1 MLSTITSTLS
11 AIVYPLTLLGLRII
25 QISFTCMTMGEGES
39 VVGIPTTGSHTL
51 IRQENRTS
59 SVYHFGTSS
68 TPTSSHLQKPEAVPI
83 IVTKTTIVLESQHQ
97 KPVMALFMLLVFALV
112 SLVIELG
119 VSRLLS
125 LFPRF
130 SSSA

>member
-1 MLSTITSTLS
+1 MKKSAKTCVESGTKRQIIVLSTITSTLS

-25 QISFTCMTMGEGES
+25 QIGFTCMTMGEGES

-83 IVTKTTIVLESQHQ
+83 IVTKTTIVLESQHP
-97 KPVMALFMLLVFALV
+97 KLVMAL
-112 SLVIELG
+112 
-119 VSRLLS
+119 
-125 LFPRF
+125 
-130 SSSA
+130 